1 MKINTVHPSTN
12 ISFNRYLRLKAILV
26 VLIVWSGVSL
36 VHWWPVTQGFML
48 VLITILT
55 IQTLRM
61 LIAKPVN
68 FVVESN
74 NYLPLVSILV
84 PAKNE
89 SAVLTNLVESLG
101 ELDYPSHCLDF
112 WIIDDGSTDETPQVG
127 S

>member
-68 FVVESN
+68 FVNSKT
-74 NYLPLVSILV
+74 S
-84 PAKNE
+84 
-89 SAVLTNLVESLG
+89 
-101 ELDYPSHCLDF
+101 
-112 WIIDDGSTDETPQVG
+112 
-127 S
+127 